1 MDVVY
6 HCEFY
11 IIVVICH
18 FVGGHL
24 DHIIE
29 TKRLYLR
36 ELNLND
42 KDELADILCDPDS
55 MKYYPNP
62 FSMEQTVNWIKWNID
77 NYKKYKHGLW
87 AVILKGKNVLL
98 GDCGLTIQEI
108 EGEEVLELGYHIRK
122 EYWNKG
128 YATEAAKAC
137 IEYAIDTLK
146 MEKIYS
152 YTKSENLPSIRV
164 AEKVGMRFVKQFEKV
179 IMGSTVNEVL
189 YCIHRQNDI

>member
-1 MDVVY
+1 MKQ
-6 HCEFY
+6 
-11 IIVVICH
+11 IVETE
-18 FVGGHL
+18 HL
-24 DHIIE
+24 F
-29 TKRLYLR
+29 LR

-42 KDELADILCDPDS
+42 KDELAGILCDPES

-62 FSMEQTVNWIKWNID
+62 FSMEQTVNWIKWNIN

-87 AVILKGKNVLL
+87 AVILKGENVLL

-108 EGEEVLELGYHIRK
+108 EEEEVPELGYHIRK

-146 MEKIYS
+146 MEKYILTQKVRIYHQL
-152 YTKSENLPSIRV
+152 E
-164 AEKVGMRFVKQFEKV
+164 
-179 IMGSTVNEVL
+179 
-189 YCIHRQNDI
+189 